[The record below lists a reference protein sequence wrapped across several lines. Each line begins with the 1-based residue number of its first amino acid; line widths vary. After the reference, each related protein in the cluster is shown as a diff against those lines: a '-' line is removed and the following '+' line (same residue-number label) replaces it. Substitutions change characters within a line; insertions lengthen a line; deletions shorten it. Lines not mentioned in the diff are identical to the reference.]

1 MLAGTRTVS
10 PGSGMP
16 RKHTIDAPAEI
27 PSSRSDGATTDPPGG
42 MQAEPAAAAAA
53 PAAADDAGLGLVR
66 LVRPVRDDQGA
77 GARGPGYG
85 RGVLRITRSRG
96 LLTGL
101 LLVLLGIWGAIV
113 PFDGPYFGYGL
124 GHAGAWYFTMGRLWL
139 DILPGIAVLLG
150 GAVLAAS
157 RNRVVAWLAAWVAVV
172 GGIWFVVGGQISRLW
187 TAGGASAAGV
197 ATGAVGHQV
206 AQYMGY
212 YLGLGVVISVLAALA
227 AGRLAVRGVRDAR
240 VASAERIR

>member
-1 MLAGTRTVS
+1 MELR
-10 PGSGMP
+10 
-16 RKHTIDAPAEI
+16 RKDTMDAPAEV

-42 MQAEPAAAAAA
+42 MPAEPAAAAAA
-53 PAAADDAGLGLVR
+53 PAATDDARLG
-66 LVRPVRDDQGA
+66 PVRDDQGA

-85 RGVLRITRSRG
+85 PGVLRITRSRG
-96 LLTGL
+96 PLTGL
-101 LLVLLGIWGAIV
+101 LLVLLGIWGAV
-113 PFDGPYFGYGL
+113 VAFVGPYFGYGL

-157 RNRVVAWLAAWVAVV
+157 RNRVVAWLAAWLAVA
-172 GGIWFVVGGQISRLW
+172 GGIWFVIGGQISRLW

>member
-1 MLAGTRTVS
+1 MELRRNDTMDV
-10 PGSGMP
+10 PV
-16 RKHTIDAPAEI
+16 EV
-27 PSSRSDGATTDPPGG
+27 PSSRSNGATTDPPVGRP
-42 MQAEPAAAAAA
+42 AEPAAAAAT
-53 PAAADDAGLGLVR
+53 PAATDDAR
-66 LVRPVRDDQGA
+66 LSLVRDDQGA

-85 RGVLRITRSRG
+85 PGGLRIARSKG

-113 PFDGPYFGYGL
+113 PFVGPYFGYGL
-124 GHAGAWYFTMGRLWL
+124 GHAGAWYFTLGRLWL
-139 DILPGIAVLLG
+139 DILPGIAALLG

-157 RNRVVAWLAAWVAVV
+157 RNRVVAWLAAWLAVA
-172 GGIWFVVGGQISRLW
+172 GGIWFVVGAQISRRW

-227 AGRLAVRGVRDAR
+227 AGRLTVRGVRDAR
-240 VASAERIR
+240 VASAERVG